1 MIAGETP
8 ILFSKACELFIIE
21 LAYRS
26 WVHTLESNRRTLQ
39 VNFIYIFVYPI
50 SLTNVF
56 LIAKKFL
63 IL

>member
-26 WVHTLESNRRTLQ
+26 WVHTLDSNRRTLQ
-39 VNFIYIFVYPI
+39 V
-50 SLTNVF
+50 
-56 LIAKKFL
+56 KKLLKFGSNKN
-63 IL
+63 

>member
-26 WVHTLESNRRTLQ
+26 WVHTLDSNRRTLQ
-39 VNFIYIFVYPI
+39 VNLFSNLYFV
-50 SLTNVF
+50 F
-56 LIAKKFL
+56 F
-63 IL
+63 